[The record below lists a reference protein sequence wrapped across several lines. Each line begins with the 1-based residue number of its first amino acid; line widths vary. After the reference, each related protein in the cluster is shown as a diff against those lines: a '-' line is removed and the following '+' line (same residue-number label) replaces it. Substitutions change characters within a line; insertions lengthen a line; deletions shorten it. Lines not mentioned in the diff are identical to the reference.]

1 MPAVC
6 VASWL
11 APFNKSTEQCPD
23 SSVCS
28 LHGSSYPPVFGA
40 DNQQAAL
47 SEGAEGNALTALAVD
62 WLRLLFKHWVQIL
75 HTQTHTESKKIH

>member
-1 MPAVC
+1 MPALC

-11 APFNKSTEQCPD
+11 APFNKATEQCRD
-23 SSVCS
+23 SSVRS

-75 HTQTHTESKKIH
+75 HTHNNNRKKIH